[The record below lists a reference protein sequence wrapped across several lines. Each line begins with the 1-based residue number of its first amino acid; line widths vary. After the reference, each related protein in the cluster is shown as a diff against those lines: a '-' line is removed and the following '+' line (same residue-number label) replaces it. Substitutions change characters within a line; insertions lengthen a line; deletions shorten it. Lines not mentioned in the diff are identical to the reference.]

1 MNLFHVTGGAAA
13 NIIRGN
19 VSFENIDISTHH
31 SDGSGYILDQMSD
44 GAAFINNIG
53 FHNGGS
59 CIRLTNSTGALIVN
73 NTCWRNGL
81 DPRSTSTHGTGAAV
95 AAARGLEEADE
106 RSTPRTE
113 AVEGG

>member
-19 VSFENIDISTHH
+19 VSFENIDISSHH

-59 CIRLTNSTGALIVN
+59 CIRLTNSTGALI
-73 NTCWRNGL
+73 R
-81 DPRSTSTHGTGAAV
+81 
-95 AAARGLEEADE
+95 AR
-106 RSTPRTE
+106 R
-113 AVEGG
+113 